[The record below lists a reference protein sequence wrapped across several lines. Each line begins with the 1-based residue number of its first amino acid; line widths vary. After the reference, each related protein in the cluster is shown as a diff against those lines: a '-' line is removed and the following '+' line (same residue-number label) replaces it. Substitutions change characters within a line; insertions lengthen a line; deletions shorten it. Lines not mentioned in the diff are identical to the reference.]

1 MPQYYVH
8 TTNAAER
15 DINRAA
21 DYIEYSLKNPLA
33 ADTLL
38 NDTEE
43 ALSSLAHMPERF
55 ALVPDRLLAALGV
68 RFVQVKSYL
77 AFYIADQEAKTVYV
91 VRFLYGKSD
100 WVSILHHDF
109 IKE

>member
-1 MPQYYVH
+1 MTQYYVH
-8 TTNAAER
+8 ITSAAER

-38 NDTEE
+38 DDTE
-43 ALSSLAHMPERF
+43 
-55 ALVPDRLLAALGV
+55 D
-68 RFVQVKSYL
+68 
-77 AFYIADQEAKTVYV
+77 V